1 MADGSKISQQRTK
14 LHTALQG
21 AMAEAPWR
29 VHRTPPANPAP
40 PCVWIDSYV
49 QTLDNVVIRIS
60 FPVVAVY
67 DGADHRQVEAL
78 DDLGAVISD
87 AIFRAG
93 GRPSRSLPGRL
104 DVGGRSLRSVEY
116 QADFTAQGTTLC
128 LPLLEVDDV

>member
-21 AMAEAPWR
+21 RWPRRRGVCIAP
-29 VHRTPPANPAP
+29 HRSTRLRRACGSART
-40 PCVWIDSYV
+40 SR
-49 QTLDNVVIRIS
+49 TLDNVVIRIS

-78 DDLGAVISD
+78 DDLGAVMSD

-93 GRPSRSLPGRL
+93 GRPIAVAARRL
-104 DVGGRSLRSVEY
+104 DVGGPTLRSVEY
-116 QADFTAQGTTLC
+116 QADFTAQGITLC